1 MSMLGLTGEAEKDDN
16 LFKRL
21 FWPSNHPN
29 DVDTLGQQGFWICL
43 IVGLVSGVVLLFGGH
58 PLLAILTAT
67 FFCLGGIG
75 VREHS
80 VTAAI
85 VIAVAYIANIL
96 FNVALGVP
104 PGALSILVAGLL
116 LANIRGTW
124 IAAAWQK
131 KGELEDFPER
141 LNTTIF
147 DKVVD
152 QMPASVWPVGRFFFY
167 FVAAI
172 YLMLLVLG
180 SIGIMMRGSLPSRPP
195 LSQTLTP
202 PPPPPSPQ

>member
-1 MSMLGLTGEAEKDDN
+1 M
-16 LFKRL
+16 
-21 FWPSNHPN
+21 
-29 DVDTLGQQGFWICL
+29 
-43 IVGLVSGVVLLFGGH
+43 
-58 PLLAILTAT
+58 

-80 VTAAI
+80 VSAAI
-85 VIAVAYIANIL
+85 IIALAYIANIL
-96 FNVALGVP
+96 LNLFALGSP

-172 YLMLLVLG
+172 YMMLLALG
-180 SIGIMMRGSLPSRPP
+180 SIGIMMRGSQPSRPP
-195 LSQTLTP
+195 VSQTLTP
-202 PPPPPSPQ
+202 PPPPPGPQ